1 MSSTGPPHSKP
12 GCAASEAAEAAAAAR
27 NCRRSMVIA
36 PYIRYS
42 AGRRR
47 SRGADKLKLRA
58 AKHKARTLEIMR
70 SVIVFAA
77 ALTLAAGQL
86 TPDEQAVLQRISPDS
101 LRGNL
106 SFLSSDLL
114 EGRATPSRGLD
125 LAAEFIASRFRAAGL
140 EPAGDD
146 GYFQTAAL
154 TIREQ
159 NPSGFEMTVAAGG
172 RAIKVPAAESSI
184 LTDKAISLENVP
196 VIAADHEI
204 SADQAAGKVILWTGR
219 GHRPNLPGSAVLV
232 LFAASVFDPETRSSR
247 AFFNTLAS
255 ADAIALIKGAK
266 DARMSLRVEASLEHS
281 AKVRNVAGILRGS
294 DPALRDTYVMLT
306 AHYDHVGMRETGEDR
321 IYNGANDDGSGTV
334 SVIEI
339 ANALAAMNPRPKR
352 SILFVTFFGEEIGLV
367 GSRYYGRHPL
377 EPLAKT
383 VADLNL
389 EQVGRTD
396 DSEGPQQGTATLTGF
411 DFSDVTKVLIEA
423 GKLTGVKVY
432 KNEKASV
439 AYFARSDNQALADLG
454 VPAHTLCVAFDYPD
468 YHGVGDEW
476 PKIDYANMAKIDRM
490 VAAGLIELASDAAP
504 PKWNEQN
511 SAASKYAAAAKKLR

>member
-1 MSSTGPPHSKP
+1 
-12 GCAASEAAEAAAAAR
+12 
-27 NCRRSMVIA
+27 
-36 PYIRYS
+36 
-42 AGRRR
+42 
-47 SRGADKLKLRA
+47 
-58 AKHKARTLEIMR
+58 MR
-70 SVIVFAA
+70 SLVIFAA
-77 ALTLAAGQL
+77 TLTLAAGQL
-86 TPDEQAVLQRISPDS
+86 TPDEQAALQRISPDS

-432 KNEKASV
+432 KNEKASD